1 MAESIQKTEWEHF
14 RVEIDQDWAE
24 ELEVLLGNILPGS
37 LVVEKNYGDLF
48 LYELPDYQGP
58 VIIHGYYPVG
68 VSSKIRSQ
76 ILAALQQAGCTTEP
90 EFTPLKIENWATAW
104 QSRYQPIPL
113 GQRLI
118 VVPSW
123 LENPQPDRL
132 AIIMDPGGSFGSGT
146 HPTTQLSLELLESW
160 ITQAEPF
167 RMIDIGCGSGILS
180 IAGAKLGLNQ
190 VLGVDVDP
198 EAVEISRQNAVD
210 NLVSERTDYRLGSV
224 KELLE
229 LGADKQPS
237 PLVVANIIAPILDE
251 LFHEGLGKL
260 VSVRGCLIL
269 SGILE
274 TQAEGIQDWLER
286 SGFEIREKRQKGEW
300 VGLVAVKQ
308 EVRESGEPYSQV

>member
-1 MAESIQKTEWEHF
+1 MAESNSKTEWEHF
-14 RVEIDQDWAE
+14 SVEIGQDRADD
-24 ELEVLLGNILPGS
+24 LEMLLGNILPGS
-37 LVVEKNYGDLF
+37 LVVEKNYHDLF
-48 LYELPDYQGP
+48 LYELPAYQGP

-68 VSSKIRSQ
+68 VSSEIRSQ
-76 ILAALQQAGCTTEP
+76 ILSTLHRAGCSKKP
-90 EFTPLKIENWATAW
+90 EFAPLKNENWATAW

-132 AIIMDPGGSFGSGT
+132 AISMDPGGSFGSGT
-146 HPTTQLSLELLESW
+146 HPTTQLSIELLESW
-160 ITQAEPF
+160 IAQTEPL

-198 EAVEISRQNAVD
+198 EAVEISRQNAAV
-210 NLVSERTDYRLGSV
+210 NLVSERTDYQLGSV

-251 LFHEGLGKL
+251 LFHEGLGEL
-260 VSVRGCLIL
+260 VSLRGCLVI

-274 TQAEGIQDWLER
+274 VQADGIQDRFER
-286 SGFEIREKRQKGEW
+286 SGFEICEKRQKGDW
-300 VGLVAVKQ
+300 VGLVGVKQ
-308 EVRESGEPYSQV
+308 TVRESGES